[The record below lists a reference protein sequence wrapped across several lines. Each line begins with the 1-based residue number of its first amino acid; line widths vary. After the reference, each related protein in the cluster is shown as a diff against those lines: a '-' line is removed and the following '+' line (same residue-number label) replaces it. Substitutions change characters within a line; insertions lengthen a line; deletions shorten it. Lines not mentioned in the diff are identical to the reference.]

1 MNKNRKAFIYLNL
14 FIFITMVIAVTST
27 LIFGSR
33 ATRLD
38 ADSAAGAAQLIGGVF
53 GGTKIEHWHHIVSFT
68 ILSNIFLGI
77 VALISAIIAL
87 KTQKKDL
94 TQKLATWYL
103 IAASSAMLTCLTVVF
118 FLAPMRAISGKNYFD
133 MLLEQMFFL
142 HFLNP
147 ILSAICYI
155 FFFETKEKVGL
166 RPRLL
171 AILPPV
177 LYSSPYIICVCVIK
191 CWPDFYG
198 LTFGG
203 KYYIIPLVYLVFC
216 FVMFGISSLL
226 ATLHNH
232 FLKQKTD
239 KLTAD

>member
-1 MNKNRKAFIYLNL
+1 MNKNRRIFVYLNL
-14 FIFITMVIAVTST
+14 FIFVTMVIAVTST
-27 LIFGSR
+27 LIYGSR

-38 ADSAAGAAQLIGGVF
+38 ASSTAGIAQLTNGIF

-77 VALISAIIAL
+77 VALVSAITVL
-87 KTQKKDL
+87 KHPKKEFPRTL
-94 TQKLATWYL
+94 SIWYL
-103 IAASSAMLTCLTVVF
+103 VAASSTMLTFLTVIL
-118 FLAPMRAISGKNYFD
+118 FLAPMRAMGGKNYFD

-147 ILSAICYI
+147 ILGAICYV
-155 FFFETKEKVGL
+155 FFLDTKEKV
-166 RPRLL
+166 RFKSCLL

-177 LYSSPYIICVCVIK
+177 IYSSPYIICVCVIK

-203 KYYIIPLVYLVFC
+203 KYYTIPFVYLVFC
-216 FVMFGISSLL
+216 SVMLIISSSL
-226 ATLHNH
+226 ASLHNH
-232 FLKQKTD
+232 FSQTK
-239 KLTAD
+239 